1 MKSSYFWIGAV
12 SAFLLSAVLVSCL
25 TTLLIHWLKQALQW
39 WQQRGQALAPSDP
52 PQEPEPPP
60 LEAKGWQSGPV
71 PPGGLLGVANVCT
84 PVFLNKDGAWLYFDT
99 GNVVTTGIS
108 GWEWGDM
115 SEVLDM
121 VQAEVLEAR
130 ATVLRERYTS
140 ALGPE
145 YEPPAN

>member
-1 MKSSYFWIGAV
+1 MWLCI
-12 SAFLLSAVLVSCL
+12 LSFCIVMGKILSCL
-25 TTLLIHWLKQALQW
+25 LHLLIHWFKQ

-84 PVFLNKDGAWLYFDT
+84 PVFLKKDGVWRYFDT
-99 GNVVTTGIS
+99 GNIETAGIS

-115 SEVLDM
+115 SEVLDA
-121 VQAEVLEAR
+121 VQAEVIEAR

-145 YEPPAN
+145 YEPPNN